1 MTQVYFDYIIVIS
14 QIVLE
19 VIKLPKSYTDKEKEY
34 IVCSLKKEAQE
45 CLITYGIKKTTVDEL
60 VKRVNIPKGTF
71 YLFYP
76 SKEALFFHVIND
88 IHDDIQNKLTAEA
101 AGFNGNMSVDSLTD
115 LLMKYFKMVD
125 ETNLLKLIVS
135 GEIEALMRKLPDDM
149 LSEHLKKDD
158 FSLEQMISLIPSAKG
173 KNPESFSGAFRG
185 IFMTMLY
192 KREIGEKIYEEAL
205 RLMIRG
211 LVIELLE

>member
-1 MTQVYFDYIIVIS
+1 
-14 QIVLE
+14 
-19 VIKLPKSYTDKEKEY
+19 LPKAYTDKEKDY
-34 IVCSLKKEAQE
+34 IVKSLKKEAQE
-45 CLITYGIKKTTVDEL
+45 CLLTYGIKKTTVDEL

-88 IHDDIQNKLTAEA
+88 MHDEIQAQIAVEV
-101 AGFNGNMSVDSLTD
+101 AGFNEKISVNGLTD
-115 LLMKYFKMVD
+115 LFMRYFKMVD
-125 ETNLLKLIVS
+125 ETNLLKLLVS
-135 GEIEALMRKLPDDM
+135 GELESLMRKLPDDM
-149 LSEHLKKDD
+149 VAEHLKKDD
-158 FSLEQMISLIPSAKG
+158 FSLEQMIALIPSAQG
-173 KNPESFSGAFRG
+173 KNSESFSGAFRG

-211 LVIELLE
+211 LVLELME

>member
-1 MTQVYFDYIIVIS
+1 MVFRGD
-14 QIVLE
+14 
-19 VIKLPKSYTDKEKEY
+19 KLPKAYTDKEKDY
-34 IVCSLKKEAQE
+34 IVKSLKKEAQE
-45 CLITYGIKKTTVDEL
+45 CLLTYGIKKTTVDEL

-88 IHDDIQNKLTAEA
+88 MHDEIQAQIAVEV
-101 AGFNGNMSVDSLTD
+101 AGFNEKISVNGLTD
-115 LLMKYFKMVD
+115 LFMRYFKMVD
-125 ETNLLKLIVS
+125 ETNLLKLLVS
-135 GEIEALMRKLPDDM
+135 GELESLMRKLPDDM
-149 LSEHLKKDD
+149 VAEHLKKDD
-158 FSLEQMISLIPSAKG
+158 FSLEQMIALIPSAQG
-173 KNPESFSGAFRG
+173 KNSESFSGAFRG

-211 LVIELLE
+211 LVLELME